1 MSDAINHLINGDL
14 EQFKQAI
21 NQSLYSKIGDAFA
34 ARKQELA
41 QELFSEEE
49 ECSECGENVQEENE
63 IPAPVV
69 ARRIA
74 GGMSPEKAKRNKL
87 GHRGK
92 QVGHG

>member
-41 QELFSEEE
+41 QEMFSEEE
-49 ECSECGENVQEENE
+49 ECSECGENVQENFAAL
-63 IPAPVV
+63 APPYHI
-69 ARRIA
+69 ATKADRIA
-74 GGMSPEKAKRNKL
+74 GALKNKNKKK
-87 GHRGK
+87 GK
-92 QVGHG
+92 K

>member
-14 EQFKQAI
+14 EQFKQSI

-49 ECSECGENVQEENE
+49 ECSECGENVQENKEFAAL
-63 IPAPVV
+63 APPYDK
-69 ARRIA
+69 ATHADRIA
-74 GGMSPEKAKRNKL
+74 GALKNKNNKK
-87 GHRGK
+87 GK
-92 QVGHG
+92 K

>member
-1 MSDAINHLINGDL
+1 MSDALNHLIDGDL
-14 EQFKQAI
+14 EKFKQAI
-21 NQSLYSKIGDAFA
+21 NQSLYSKIGDAFS

-49 ECSECGENVQEENE
+49 ECSECGENVQEENAV
-63 IPAPVV
+63 PGPVV

-74 GGMSPEKAKRNKL
+74 GGMPENKAKRKPL

-92 QVGHG
+92 RVGHG

>member
-14 EQFKQAI
+14 EQFKQSI

-49 ECSECGENVQEENE
+49 ECSECGENVQENKQKEFAAL
-63 IPAPVV
+63 APPYNK
-69 ARRIA
+69 ATHADRIA
-74 GGMSPEKAKRNKL
+74 GALKNKKK
-87 GHRGK
+87 GK
-92 QVGHG
+92 N

>member
-14 EQFKQAI
+14 EEFKQAI

-49 ECSECGENVQEENE
+49 ECSECGENVQEESE
-63 IPAPVV
+63 IPEPVV

-74 GGMSPEKAKRNKL
+74 GGMSPKEAKSKKL

-92 QVGHG
+92 KVGHG